1 MEHMEGRIGNVI
13 VDGLDE
19 KILQLSKAIVKEPLK
34 SHIALLSI
42 RCYCLML
49 RMFWLQKSIIVQV

>member
-19 KILQLSKAIVKEPLK
+19 KIQNSY
-34 SHIALLSI
+34 SLLSI
-42 RCYCLML
+42 QDHLLKIYCVG
-49 RMFWLQKSIIVQV
+49 FHNDP